1 MVCIDPF
8 ALLKGMSF
16 ILLVFTFKK
25 SHLNLIFILSLIE
38 KPVTLMKILA
48 YLDHQSLRNVQQVCK
63 AWNEAVNGGCAWKE
77 QLQYEVTISVF
88 HMFQN
93 P

>member
-1 MVCIDPF
+1 
-8 ALLKGMSF
+8 
-16 ILLVFTFKK
+16 
-25 SHLNLIFILSLIE
+25 
-38 KPVTLMKILA
+38 MKILA